1 MEAATIRQSGLME
14 ELIHVPL
21 MLRVPG
27 SVHTELSRSPLSH
40 IHLAPTLLDAAE
52 VPVPDS
58 FEGRSHWQ
66 ELLSGHNSRRDR
78 DFRMRSRMHES
89 FSSRGT
95 PGISGAVRPGL
106 ALQTG
111 TLFRVSDRDTC
122 MTWRLILVRNRLCL
136 ATVEPRVR
144 RRLLEAA
151 REHLR
156 RSSVR
161 RDSQMRVKARLREL
175 QLEWKKPADKA
186 SPVAS

>member
-1 MEAATIRQSGLME
+1 ME

-21 MLRVPG
+21 MFRVPG

-40 IHLAPTLLDAAE
+40 IHLAPTLLEAAE

-58 FEGRSHWQ
+58 FDGRSHWQ
-66 ELLSGHNSRRDR
+66 ELLSGHNSDEIAISECVAGCTNPFQAKGRLGSRVLSLRD
-78 DFRMRSRMHES
+78 SRFKLVLSFES
-89 FSSRGT
+89 RT
-95 PGISGAVRPGL
+95 ENMYDLEADPGEKSPLPV
-106 ALQTG
+106 
-111 TLFRVSDRDTC
+111 DC
-122 MTWRLILVRNRLCL
+122 
-136 ATVEPRVR
+136 EPRVR

-156 RSSVR
+156 RSSFR

-175 QLEWKKPADKA
+175 QLEWKKSADKA